1 VEAARLA
8 LAFKH
13 DPANIQRWLAAEQRT
28 EGWRRRLA
36 NEPPDRDGLRLGIKY
51 PTDEISETLG
61 KLLGMLSDS
70 AVHFTPEFLDR
81 QSWGNVDTGGE
92 TVQVRLGYFAED
104 QPSVEA
110 GLSHLAGDH
119 FLCLNAFDVCFD
131 HAFSRDYRWRMLRE
145 QTRTAGR
152 DLLPSE
158 RPESE
163 EPE

>member
-1 VEAARLA
+1 MEAARLA

-61 KLLGMLSDS
+61 KLLG
-70 AVHFTPEFLDR
+70 TK
-81 QSWGNVDTGGE
+81 VDTGGE

-119 FLCLNAFDVCFD
+119 FLCLSAFDVCFD
-131 HAFSRDYRWRMLRE
+131 HAFSRDYRWKMLRE

-152 DLLPSE
+152 DPLPSE